1 MINFEEID
9 NKYFV
14 FSDYDIGK
22 YGPFDSLWV
31 KGIFQGEEFI
41 YDFSDLKSWK
51 NTVGILNSKIYLF
64 EEENGKLKYLTK

>member
-14 FSDYDIGK
+14 FSDYDIWK
-22 YGPFDSLWV
+22 YWPFDSLWV
-31 KGIFQGEEFI
+31 KWIFQWEEFI

-51 NTVGILNSKIYLF
+51 NTVWILNSKIYLF
-64 EEENGKLKYLTK
+64 EEENWKLKYLTK